1 MYLISKEDH
10 MEEEKKIEADAWAV
24 PAGGKG
30 QRRGPILRVW
40 ERGCSSVRAPEDV
53 EGNIFV
59 SLQQK

>member
-1 MYLISKEDH
+1 
-10 MEEEKKIEADAWAV
+10 MEEEKTIEGDAWAV

-30 QRRGPILRVW
+30 QRRRPILRGW

-59 SLQQK
+59 SLQEK

>member
-1 MYLISKEDH
+1 MCLTTKEDH
-10 MEEEKKIEADAWAV
+10 MEDEKKIEGDAWAV

-30 QRRGPILRVW
+30 QRRRPILRGW

-59 SLQQK
+59 SLQEK